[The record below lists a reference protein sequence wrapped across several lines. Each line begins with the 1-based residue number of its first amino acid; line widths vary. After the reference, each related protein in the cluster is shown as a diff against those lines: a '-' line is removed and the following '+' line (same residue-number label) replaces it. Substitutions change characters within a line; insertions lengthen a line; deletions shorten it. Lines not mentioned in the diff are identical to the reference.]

1 MGFSKRSLTGSGY
14 IILNT
19 IRVMNIIAL
28 LAVVA
33 ASLVMLV
40 KTFVVSQFFF
50 FDGVSHVITAS
61 LSSMYS
67 IPFILIRSKYYTNI
81 PNQSSSSFLSSRS
94 SKPTSPAIGRY
105 SAHPLVL

>member
-28 LAVVA
+28 LAVIA

-67 IPFILIRSKYYTNI
+67 LPFIFVPSKNSTN
-81 PNQSSSSFLSSRS
+81 
-94 SKPTSPAIGRY
+94 
-105 SAHPLVL
+105 VLN